1 MKIHTPIGF
10 LWLDADES
18 GLTAVSFQ
26 PISESKSANQQIL
39 TRTQEQFEEYFTGK
53 RKEFEIPLSIKRGTP
68 FQQNVWKALSTIPYG
83 EIRTY
88 KEVPLLSLVRKLCER
103 LDRQIEP
110 IHYQSL
116 FLVIE

>member
-26 PISESKSANQQIL
+26 PISESESANQQIL
-39 TRTQEQFEEYFTGK
+39 TRTQEQFEEYFAGK
-53 RKEFEIPLSIKRGTP
+53 RKEFDVPLSIKRGTP

-88 KEVPLLSLVRKLCER
+88 KEVAVAVDSPKAVRA
-103 LDRQIEP
+103 IG
-110 IHYQSL
+110 
-116 FLVIE
+116 